1 MLRMMEFYFGSRTR
15 CETDCSKLQRRFWR
29 LVWRCCF
36 KVTGYIREA
45 GCKYAWIW
53 STERWICFNLIG
65 VRLDFRAL
73 GAHNGSNYKDTLMKQ
88 RLEPEVRSWIL
99 VSKKCRERENL
110 YLPPVSPLSLLSFTS
125 TGWFACGQAHNERL
139 WELQGFT
146 GILVLCTCVCVRDRF
161 ISVITLRAAAHQRPQ
176 RGSLQFFVWGW
187 KCVFM
192 ISWSLMPCIWER
204 LHLLFLHNRSG
215 NLIMALCTIS
225 FFSVIVDV
233 FFSRWGL
240 ANSCVCAGREQ
251 KQHLFTAENIWNL
264 WVTIYI
270 AAKFCFYSHL
280 FDGSSFLI

>member
-146 GILVLCTCVCVRDRF
+146 GILVLCTCVCERPFYFSNYFKSCSSPAITARIIAIFRLRVEVCLYDFLVTYAVHMGAVAF
-161 ISVITLRAAAHQRPQ
+161 I
-176 RGSLQFFVWGW
+176 
-187 KCVFM
+187 
-192 ISWSLMPCIWER
+192 IS
-204 LHLLFLHNRSG
+204 
-215 NLIMALCTIS
+215 A
-225 FFSVIVDV
+225 
-233 FFSRWGL
+233 
-240 ANSCVCAGREQ
+240 
-251 KQHLFTAENIWNL
+251 
-264 WVTIYI
+264 
-270 AAKFCFYSHL
+270 
-280 FDGSSFLI
+280 